1 MGVPHYVS
9 LVALLLVALGLA
21 LRRRAKLHMALMT
34 AAFLVDLALLLYV
47 EFTRQAVEKALS
59 GGDALLYFHIAVSL
73 GVLVLYV
80 LQIRLGLRLYRGQ
93 PIVRV
98 RHRQLG
104 VVFVVLRLLNFV
116 TSFYV

>member
-1 MGVPHYVS
+1 M
-9 LVALLLVALGLA
+9 
-21 LRRRAKLHMALMT
+21 RRRAKLHMALMT
-34 AAFLVDLALLLYV
+34 AAFLVDLGLLLYI
-47 EFTRQAVEKALS
+47 EFAQQAVEKALE
-59 GGDALLYFHIAVSL
+59 GGPALLYFHIAVSV

-93 PIVRV
+93 PTVRE

-104 VVFVVLRLLNFV
+104 VIFVVLRLLNFA